1 MCPWFNISIG
11 THAWM
16 PKTGGLEICF
26 FLTCPINF
34 REKRFW
40 MNFLWLY
47 LFETGTDRAEI
58 LHSCQTRGTEQ
69 LLPWS
74 KRGLPL
80 KKSEIPW
87 FAVVLSARA
96 RPSRAGGL
104 KPLPRKGTGDLP
116 DGARAFIFDRSFFR
130 NWPVQVIRRFF
141 ILLEIEYVNATE
153 GKSKE
158 LKYFF
163 IWPIFCPSSL
173 TIYND
178 EMGPFWSNLVRW
190 IEHFSALDSAFPA
203 FWRCKIWKNESTW
216 QRIMPKFPLKVA
228 RPPPWRICQGL

>member
-1 MCPWFNISIG
+1 MFFSKKKFCLHFRSWSCLLWAKI
-11 THAWM
+11 
-16 PKTGGLEICF
+16 F
-26 FLTCPINF
+26 FL
-34 REKRFW
+34 
-40 MNFLWLY
+40 FLLSA
-47 LFETGTDRAEI
+47 RA
-58 LHSCQTRGTEQ
+58 R
-69 LLPWS
+69 
-74 KRGLPL
+74 
-80 KKSEIPW
+80 
-87 FAVVLSARA
+87 ARA

-104 KPLPRKGTGDLP
+104 RPLPRKGTGDLP

-163 IWPIFCPSSL
+163 IWPIFRPQSL

-178 EMGPFWSNLVRW
+178 EMGSFSSNLVRW

-203 FWRCKIWKNESTW
+203 FWRCNIWNNESTW
-216 QRIMPKFPLKVA
+216 QRIMQKFSFESRKTPPLGGSVRDCRSSGFEVRKSGPFTLLVLMIGAVFRMLPKNSRKIKRAKKFVFRREK
-228 RPPPWRICQGL
+228 

>member
-1 MCPWFNISIG
+1 MCPWFPLIIG
-11 THAWM
+11 THDWM
-16 PKTGGLEICF
+16 PKTVGLEICV

-34 REKRFW
+34 KEKMFL
-40 MNFLWLY
+40 MNFLWSY

-74 KRGLPL
+74 KRKLPL

-96 RPSRAGGL
+96 RARPSRAGGL
-104 KPLPRKGTGDLP
+104 RPLPRKGTGDLP

-158 LKYFF
+158 LKYVF
-163 IWPIFCPSSL
+163 IWPIFWPSSL
-173 TIYND
+173 TIYNV
-178 EMGPFWSNLVRW
+178 FNWISFNFKVWKSWS
-190 IEHFSALDSAFPA
+190 
-203 FWRCKIWKNESTW
+203 
-216 QRIMPKFPLKVA
+216 
-228 RPPPWRICQGL
+228 